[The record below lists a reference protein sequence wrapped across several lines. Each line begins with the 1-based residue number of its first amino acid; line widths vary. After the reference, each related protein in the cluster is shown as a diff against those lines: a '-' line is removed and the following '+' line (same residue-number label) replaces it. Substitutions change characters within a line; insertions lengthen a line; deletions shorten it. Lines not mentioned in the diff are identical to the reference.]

1 MADARAIAT
10 ARLLSARATARRGLL
25 ASATATVAIAVAT
38 VCALLA
44 WLVVAV
50 QRAGD
55 AAPPGVPQDEVDAQV
70 EDGVIALV
78 SAAPALVLLVVI
90 VAATAAAQLARLLAA
105 AREQETAN
113 LRARGLS
120 RGQASTAN
128 GIESAAVGVMGA
140 IGGVAFAVG
149 RDHEQR
155 AAGGAQAVLVQRLQ
169 RTDGRAGK
177 GGGAQPGNAFGIAG
191 LRGVDDEHVAAER
204 TGRRNGPI
212 GDRTETHWRTLAG
225 SGGVHQ
231 T

>member
-78 SAAPALVLLVVI
+78 SAAPALV
-90 VAATAAAQLARLLAA
+90 
-105 AREQETAN
+105 
-113 LRARGLS
+113 S
-120 RGQASTAN
+120 RPRSR
-128 GIESAAVGVMGA
+128 S
-140 IGGVAFAVG
+140 G
-149 RDHEQR
+149 RS
-155 AAGGAQAVLVQRLQ
+155 
-169 RTDGRAGK
+169 
-177 GGGAQPGNAFGIAG
+177 
-191 LRGVDDEHVAAER
+191 
-204 TGRRNGPI
+204 GRR
-212 GDRTETHWRTLAG
+212 R
-225 SGGVHQ
+225 
-231 T
+231 